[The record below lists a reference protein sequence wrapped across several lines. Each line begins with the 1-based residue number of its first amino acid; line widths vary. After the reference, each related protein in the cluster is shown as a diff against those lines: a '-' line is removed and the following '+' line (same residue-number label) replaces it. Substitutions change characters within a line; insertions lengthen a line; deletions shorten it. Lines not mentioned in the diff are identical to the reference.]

1 MNDTELK
8 TLLGLKIKHYRKQ
21 LALTQEELGEKIER
35 TQRQVSLI
43 ELGSSF
49 PNPEALIN
57 IAKVFNCSI
66 KDLFDF
72 EHLTL
77 KRTDMINYIENKIQ
91 YLDDRNIKFIY
102 KIIKSLF

>member
-1 MNDTELK
+1 MNEIKKLIGKRIKEL
-8 TLLGLKIKHYRKQ
+8 RKEHNLSQ
-21 LALTQEELGEKIER
+21 QDLAE
-35 TQRQVSLI
+35 
-43 ELGSSF
+43 
-49 PNPEALIN
+49 LIN
-57 IAKVFNCSI
+57 IDQRNLSNIECGISFPSKSLLQIAEAFDISL

-77 KRTDMINYIENKIQ
+77 KRTDMLNYIENKIQ

>member
-72 EHLTL
+72 EPI
-77 KRTDMINYIENKIQ
+77 INIENLKDELSKLTNKLSEDKLKTL
-91 YLDDRNIKFIY
+91 YLIAKN
-102 KIIKSLF
+102 L

>member
-1 MNDTELK
+1 MNEIKKLIGKRIKEL
-8 TLLGLKIKHYRKQ
+8 RKEHNLSQ
-21 LALTQEELGEKIER
+21 QELAE
-35 TQRQVSLI
+35 
-43 ELGSSF
+43 
-49 PNPEALIN
+49 LIN
-57 IAKVFNCSI
+57 IDQRNLSNIECGISFPSKSLLQIAEAFDISL

-77 KRTDMINYIENKIQ
+77 KRTDMMNYIENKIQ

>member
-1 MNDTELK
+1 MNEIKKLIGKRIKEL
-8 TLLGLKIKHYRKQ
+8 RKEHNLSQ
-21 LALTQEELGEKIER
+21 QELAE
-35 TQRQVSLI
+35 
-43 ELGSSF
+43 
-49 PNPEALIN
+49 LIN
-57 IAKVFNCSI
+57 IDQRNLSNIECGISFPSKSLLQIAEAFDISL

-102 KIIKSLF
+102 NLN

>member
-1 MNDTELK
+1 MNEIKKLIGKRIKEL
-8 TLLGLKIKHYRKQ
+8 RKEHNLSQ
-21 LALTQEELGEKIER
+21 QELAE
-35 TQRQVSLI
+35 
-43 ELGSSF
+43 
-49 PNPEALIN
+49 LIN
-57 IAKVFNCSI
+57 IDQRNLSNIECGISFPSKSLLQIAEAFDISL

>member
-1 MNDTELK
+1 MNEIKKLIGKRIKEL
-8 TLLGLKIKHYRKQ
+8 RKEHNLSQ
-21 LALTQEELGEKIER
+21 QELAE
-35 TQRQVSLI
+35 
-43 ELGSSF
+43 
-49 PNPEALIN
+49 LIN
-57 IAKVFNCSI
+57 IDQRNLSNIECGISFPSKSLLQIAEAFDISL

-77 KRTDMINYIENKIQ
+77 KRTDMLNYIENKIQ